1 MIGAGAAVENLFP
14 PIPADTF
21 VLFGA
26 FIAATGRADP
36 LAVFLV
42 TWLTN
47 VVGAV
52 AVYALARRYG
62 GAFFRTPAGHWL
74 LQPHQLT
81 GIGRFY
87 DRYGVPAIFVSR
99 FLPAFRAM
107 VPVFAG
113 IIRLPPLR
121 VVAPLALA
129 SGVWYGVLV
138 FIGAT
143 AGRRW
148 EQIVDIFSR
157 VSGILFWIAVP
168 LLVIVLVWWLRTR
181 RHRGAD

>member
-1 MIGAGAAVENLFP
+1 MIGAGAVIENIFP
-14 PIPADTF
+14 PVPADTF

-26 FIAATGRADP
+26 FVAATGRADP
-36 LAVFLV
+36 LTVFLI

-47 VVGAV
+47 VVGALT
-52 AVYALARRYG
+52 VYALARKYG
-62 GAFFRTPAGHWL
+62 AAFFRTTVGHWL
-74 LQPHQLT
+74 LRPHQLT

-87 DRYGVPAIFVSR
+87 DRFGVPAIFLSR

-113 IIRLPPLR
+113 IIRLPPIRL
-121 VVAPLALA
+121 VLPLAVA
-129 SGVWYGVLV
+129 SGIWYGVLV

-148 EQIVDIFSR
+148 EQIVEIFSR
-157 VSGILFWIAVP
+157 VSGILLWIAIP
-168 LLVIVLVWWLRTR
+168 LLVIVLVWWWRTR
-181 RHRGAD
+181 RSHSQE